1 MEGTKIVSYHIKWST
16 YRTTQTQL
24 GCVRNSFNV
33 SGSQVH
39 SFDLCEILKWPK
51 KKEKPKRNDC
61 QRWEFRESASST
73 RQRKKSHSIT
83 CLPREFRWLRLDY
96 YCCYEWCCC
105 WEKIWETSRKM
116 LKRWNRDTEQQKRE
130 WEMER
135 EWYIIHDQN
144 HLL

>member
-51 KKEKPKRNDC
+51 KKKNQNETIVNDGNSEKAPHQHD
-61 QRWEFRESASST
+61 REKNPI
-73 RQRKKSHSIT
+73 Q
-83 CLPREFRWLRLDY
+83 
-96 YCCYEWCCC
+96 
-105 WEKIWETSRKM
+105 
-116 LKRWNRDTEQQKRE
+116 
-130 WEMER
+130 
-135 EWYIIHDQN
+135 
-144 HLL
+144 